1 MPASRKTS
9 RISRMLRAVEAWL
22 IVVFSLGLIA
32 PALSADPESQLP
44 ACCRRLGQHQCSAM
58 QGADRNAPGARVSAV
73 PVKCP
78 FFPSSTVVTPSH
90 GNARLM
96 SATHSGVS
104 LSFRAAMRRAQT
116 IALYRASFSRLRQK
130 RGPPMLVL

>member
-1 MPASRKTS
+1 
-9 RISRMLRAVEAWL
+9 MLRVVAAWL
-22 IVVFSLGLIA
+22 IVVFSLALVA

-44 ACCRRLGQHQCSAM
+44 ACCRRLGQHRCSAV
-58 QGADRNAPGARVSAV
+58 QGADRNDASGAHVSAV

-96 SATHSGVS
+96 SATHSCVS
-104 LSFRAAMRRAQT
+104 LAFSAAMRRAQT
-116 IALYRASFSRLRQK
+116 IALCRPSFSRLRQK